1 MTVSDPGADE
11 SISRVVY
18 EELVHLT
25 FLAGSGLSLPKLMTR
40 FLKAF
45 RPRVPASALWLF
57 DASGCLARAD
67 DGAQAEPP
75 APPLDWQGLVAHP
88 YGEGLLRVSV
98 IPEAV
103 LVCRP
108 ITPGTQRT
116 IDVLALFARM
126 LALAWQAEAVSCA
139 GVFVDD
145 YKTAKNAFKRHWLQA
160 LLDRHDG
167 NVAASA
173 RASGLSRPAL
183 YEMMRLTGAGARVTP
198 PSL

>member
-1 MTVSDPGADE
+1 MQGDDMSTTPSDDD

-18 EELVHLT
+18 EELVQLT

-45 RPRVPASALWLF
+45 RPRIPARGLWLF
-57 DASGCLARAD
+57 DGSGCLAHD
-67 DGAQAEPP
+67 SDGSLTPPPP
-75 APPLDWQGLVAHP
+75 ASLAWCGLGIRSQTDDVL
-88 YGEGLLRVSV
+88 EICI
-98 IPEAV
+98 IPEVV
-103 LVCRP
+103 LVCLP
-108 ITPGTQRT
+108 LAANQRT
-116 IDVLALFARM
+116 RDVLALFARI

-145 YKTAKNAFKRHWLQA
+145 YKTAKTSFKRHWLQA

-173 RASGLSRPAL
+173 RSSGLSRTAL
-183 YEMMRLTGAGARVTP
+183 YELMRLTGIATRTP
-198 PSL
+198 